1 MHISRLFL
9 CGVALS
15 MSCATAQAAE
25 IEPAGVAEVRELG
38 RINGLALACSQGE
51 AAARIKNILIQ
62 HAPKTRRYGEAF
74 EQATQ
79 EAFLSQGEKP
89 VACRDGAAYVVEA
102 EVLSLRL
109 QAAVPAQAQ

>member
-1 MHISRLFL
+1 MRFNPTQL
-9 CGVALS
+9 VALAMLMAGS
-15 MSCATAQAAE
+15 AVAAAE
-25 IEPAGVAEVRELG
+25 VEPAGVAEVRELG